1 MAITMTADEV
11 AASYKEVMGHELGGI
26 FNELRNQTISLHWNW
41 SEYVELFGS
50 TPERVGLL
58 NKSAGS
64 FFYIVQNALWRD
76 TLLHICRLTDAA
88 KTTGKANLSIRCLPD
103 LVDFE
108 KAPRAE
114 ELVQIAVD
122 RSEFAR
128 DWRNRRLS
136 HYDLQVALGRAAE
149 PLAPA
154 SREHVREAVAAL
166 GELINYLNL
175 QYRGSTTIFDLPETG
190 GSAKSLLYVLREG
203 IESEHARRKR
213 IRSGVATSDD
223 FIPRGAV

>member
-11 AASYKEVMGHELGGI
+11 AASYIEVMGHELGGI
-26 FNELRNQTISLHWNW
+26 FHELRNQTISLHWNW

-50 TPERVGLL
+50 TPERVDIL

-64 FFYIVQNALWRD
+64 FFFIVQNALWRD

-103 LVDFE
+103 LVDLE
-108 KAPRAE
+108 KAPRTKQ
-114 ELVQIAVD
+114 LVQMAVG
-122 RSEFAR
+122 RSGFAR

-154 SREHVREAVAAL
+154 SREHVREAIAAL
-166 GELINYLNL
+166 GELVNYLNL
-175 QYRGSTTIFDLPETG
+175 QYRGSTTIFDLPESG

-203 IESEHARRKR
+203 IEAEYARRNR
-213 IRSGVATSDD
+213 IRSGVATNDD
-223 FIPRGAV
+223 IIPRGAV

>member
-26 FNELRNQTISLHWNW
+26 FHELRNQTISLYWNW

-50 TPERVGLL
+50 TPERVDIL
-58 NKSAGS
+58 NKAAGS
-64 FFYIVQNALWRD
+64 FFFIVQNALWRD
-76 TLLHICRLTDAA
+76 YLLHICRLTDAA

-103 LVDFE
+103 LVDLE
-108 KAPRAE
+108 KG
-114 ELVQIAVD
+114 
-122 RSEFAR
+122 FAR

-154 SREHVREAVAAL
+154 SREHVREAITAL
-166 GELINYLNL
+166 GELVNYLSL
-175 QYRGSTTIFDLPETG
+175 QYRGSTTIFDLPESG

-203 IESEHARRKR
+203 IEAECARRNR
-213 IRSGVATSDD
+213 IRSGVATNDD

>member
-1 MAITMTADEV
+1 MAITMTAEEV

-26 FNELRNQTISLHWNW
+26 FYELRNQTISLYWNW

-50 TPERVGLL
+50 TPERVDIL
-58 NKSAGS
+58 NKAAGS
-64 FFYIVQNALWRD
+64 FFYIVQTALWRD
-76 TLLHICRLTDAA
+76 TLLHICRLTDPA
-88 KTTGKANLSIRCLPD
+88 KTIGKANLSIRCLPD
-103 LVDFE
+103 LVGRD

-114 ELVQIAVD
+114 ELVQTAVV

-166 GELINYLNL
+166 GELMNYLDL
-175 QYRGSTTIFDLPETG
+175 QYRGRTTIFDLSDSNG
-190 GSAKSLLYVLREG
+190 GAKSLLYVLREG
-203 IESEHARRKR
+203 VEADHARRQR
-213 IRSGVATSDD
+213 IRSGVATNDD
-223 FIPRGAV
+223 FTPRGAV

>member
-26 FNELRNQTISLHWNW
+26 FHELRNQTISLYWNW

-50 TPERVGLL
+50 TSERVDIL
-58 NKSAGS
+58 NKAAGS
-64 FFYIVQNALWRD
+64 FFFIVQNALWRD
-76 TLLHICRLTDAA
+76 TLLHVCRLTDAA

-103 LVDFE
+103 LVDLE
-108 KAPRAE
+108 KAPRTK
-114 ELVQIAVD
+114 ELVQMAVD
-122 RSEFAR
+122 RSGFAR

-154 SREHVREAVAAL
+154 SREHVREAITAL
-166 GELINYLNL
+166 GELVNYLSL
-175 QYRGSTTIFDLPETG
+175 QYRGSTTIFDLPESG

-203 IESEHARRKR
+203 IEAECARRNR
-213 IRSGVATSDD
+213 IRSGVATNDD

>member
-11 AASYKEVMGHELGGI
+11 TASYKEVMGHELGGI
-26 FNELRNQTISLHWNW
+26 FHELRNQTISLYWNW

-50 TPERVGLL
+50 TSARVDIL
-58 NKSAGS
+58 NKAAGS
-64 FFYIVQNALWRD
+64 FFFIVQNALWRD
-76 TLLHICRLTDAA
+76 TLLHVCRLTDAA

-103 LVDFE
+103 LVDLE
-108 KAPRAE
+108 KAPRTK
-114 ELVQIAVD
+114 ELVQMAVD

-154 SREHVREAVAAL
+154 SREHVREAITAL
-166 GELINYLNL
+166 GELVNYLSL
-175 QYRGSTTIFDLPETG
+175 QYRGSTTIFDLPESG

-203 IESEHARRKR
+203 IEAECARRNR
-213 IRSGVATSDD
+213 IRSGVATNDD

>member
-26 FNELRNQTISLHWNW
+26 FHELRNQTISLYWNW

-50 TPERVGLL
+50 TPERVDIL
-58 NKSAGS
+58 NKAAGS
-64 FFYIVQNALWRD
+64 FFFIVQNALWRD
-76 TLLHICRLTDAA
+76 SLLHICRLTDAA

-103 LVDFE
+103 LVDLE
-108 KAPRAE
+108 KAPRTK
-114 ELVQIAVD
+114 ELVQMAVD

-154 SREHVREAVAAL
+154 SREHVREAITAL
-166 GELINYLNL
+166 GEQVNYLSL
-175 QYRGSTTIFDLPETG
+175 QYRGSTTIFDLPESG

-203 IESEHARRKR
+203 IEAECARRNR
-213 IRSGVATSDD
+213 IRSGVATNDD
-223 FIPRGAV
+223 NIPRGAV

>member
-26 FNELRNQTISLHWNW
+26 FHELRNQTISLYWNW

-50 TPERVGLL
+50 TPERVDIL
-58 NKSAGS
+58 NKAAGS
-64 FFYIVQNALWRD
+64 FFFIVQNALWRD
-76 TLLHICRLTDAA
+76 YLLHICRLTDAA

-103 LVDFE
+103 LVDLE
-108 KAPRAE
+108 KAPRTK

-154 SREHVREAVAAL
+154 SREHVQEAITAL
-166 GELINYLNL
+166 GELVNYLSL
-175 QYRGSTTIFDLPETG
+175 QYRGSTTVFDLPESG

-203 IESEHARRKR
+203 IEAECARRNR
-213 IRSGVATSDD
+213 IRSGVATNDD